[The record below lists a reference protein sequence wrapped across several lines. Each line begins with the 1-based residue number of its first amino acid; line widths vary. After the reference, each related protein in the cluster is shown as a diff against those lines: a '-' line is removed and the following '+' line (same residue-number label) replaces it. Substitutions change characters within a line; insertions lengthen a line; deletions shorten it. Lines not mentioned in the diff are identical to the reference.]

1 MINKLVF
8 GLILAYLMDV
18 TPCTE
23 LFKDE
28 GWQKTYRTYLNCKEK
43 STYIDSIYTVD
54 KLYSTQE
61 FVNNKENGNF
71 IYYDSSRK
79 ITGEIYYKNGFP
91 IKAFNYDHYGNYCE
105 KYVWYN
111 DTLSYL
117 RFYNE
122 QGKLTYEG
130 FQENQKNSG
139 RWINYDIETGN
150 KTIEYWLPKEKID
163 SIYKTD
169 TLTGILTIIVISQDA
184 ILDGYSITYDK
195 NDSIIKREYYVKGV
209 KQ

>member
-1 MINKLVF
+1 MINKLVL
-8 GLILAYLMDV
+8 GLILAYLMDMI
-18 TPCTE
+18 PCTE
-23 LFKDE
+23 LFKDD
-28 GWQKTYRTYLNCKEK
+28 GWLKTYRTYLNCEEK

-71 IYYDSSRK
+71 IYYDNTGK
-79 ITGEIYYKNGFP
+79 ITMQFYYKNGFA
-91 IKAFNYDHYGNYCE
+91 IKSCYYDDYRNYCI
-105 KYVWYN
+105 KYENYN

-130 FQENQKNSG
+130 FLENEKNSG
-139 RWINYDIETGN
+139 RWIKYNIETGN
-150 KTIEYWLPKEKID
+150 KTIENWLPKTRID
-163 SIYKTD
+163 SIYTID
-169 TLTGILTIIVISQDA
+169 STTWIQTLQVISTSGT
-184 ILDGYSITYDK
+184 LDGYSITYDK
-195 NDSIIKREYYVKGV
+195 NDSIIRREYYINGV